1 MIETIATILSG
12 GSGVLLLCIS
22 AFLSATLLPGSSEAI
37 LTAAIA
43 ASPDD
48 VGRAALL
55 ATAASLFNTA
65 GSMTSWG
72 IGRFLPDAR
81 VRRSVDEKTLDR
93 LRRWGAPALF
103 FAWVPIV
110 GDAIPLAAGW
120 LRVGFLPALF
130 WTAAG
135 KSFRYALLAWAAFAV
150 LGPRASADAKRP
162 DSEAGIMS
170 SSLRASHPQRCTVHC
185 FHAAFLH
192 MQAAANFPL

>member
-1 MIETIATILSG
+1 MIRPCIGTVDNHHFSPKQSLIETIATILSG

-55 ATAASLFNTA
+55 AAAASLFNTA

-150 LGPRASADAKRP
+150 LGP
-162 DSEAGIMS
+162 AG
-170 SSLRASHPQRCTVHC
+170 
-185 FHAAFLH
+185 
-192 MQAAANFPL
+192 

>member
-12 GSGVLLLCIS
+12 GSGMLLLCIS

-55 ATAASLFNTA
+55 AAAASLFNTA

-150 LGPRASADAKRP
+150 LGP
-162 DSEAGIMS
+162 AG
-170 SSLRASHPQRCTVHC
+170 
-185 FHAAFLH
+185 
-192 MQAAANFPL
+192 